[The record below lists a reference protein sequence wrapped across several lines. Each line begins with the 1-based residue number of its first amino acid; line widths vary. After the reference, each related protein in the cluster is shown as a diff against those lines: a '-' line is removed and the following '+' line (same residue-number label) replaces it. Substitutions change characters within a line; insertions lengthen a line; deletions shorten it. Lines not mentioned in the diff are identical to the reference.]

1 MFEGVRPLYKGDV
14 AAVHPQNEI
23 ILCGVVRGI
32 QGLRLVELV
41 LGALATWAYPIVG
54 KVFEGHSV
62 VFGWVIDIAAD
73 GTDVLAGG
81 LELGEIHF
89 CKYGWHGIVEIHHA
103 LGLQILIALR
113 EYR

>member
-14 AAVHPQNEI
+14 APVHPQNEI

-41 LGALATWAYPIVG
+41 LGALATRAYPIVG